1 MPGIVRGRGHGWL
14 RALAPPLE
22 IFCRELVGIAREAGR
37 PLSRAVLGVIEGA
50 PCLAVG
56 LALTYGVGADP
67 PGVGASV
74 SADVPVVTK
83 PNVAHPCATRP
94 HPRRDG
100 AWRFSSQAFVWG
112 APGEGKEKS
121 RAGSPPPRPA
131 QTNGLR
137 WLDRQRRTKAG
148 RHRSLDVRDVALLFP
163 PSRRA
168 FEEWG
173 NKSAG
178 RRLGGYGREWA
189 MDGPRSVSSRQ
200 GRLPKPTRPCPSGR
214 RTTT

>member
-1 MPGIVRGRGHGWL
+1 MLSVGSFALGPLGGGSFGRWCL
-14 RALAPPLE
+14 
-22 IFCRELVGIAREAGR
+22 AREAGR
-37 PLSRAVLGVIEGA
+37 LAARALLGVVEGA
-50 PCLAVG
+50 PWCADS
-56 LALTYGVGADP
+56 LALTYGMGADP
-67 PGVGASV
+67 PGVGASF
-74 SADVPVVTK
+74 
-83 PNVAHPCATRP
+83 
-94 HPRRDG
+94 RRTSCTHRTERSTSMCCSPPPPPG
-100 AWRFSSQAFVWG
+100 RRMALWFSSLRLGRA
-112 APGEGKEKS
+112 GEGEEKS
-121 RAGSPPPRPA
+121 RLPDRQPA